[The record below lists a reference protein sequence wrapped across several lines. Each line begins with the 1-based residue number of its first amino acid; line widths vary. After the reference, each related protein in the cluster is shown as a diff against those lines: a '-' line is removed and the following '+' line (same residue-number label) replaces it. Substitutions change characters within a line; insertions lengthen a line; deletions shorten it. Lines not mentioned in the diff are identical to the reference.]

1 MTNAALKRHRIDVQ
15 RMYETV
21 DISRQKVISYYDVYQ
36 SEPAAFMQVSG
47 GEIFRGRQVEP
58 GVTAVF
64 EVNYRDGYKESDRIY
79 FDGDYYG
86 ITRIHIPNGIK
97 RFMYLFCSAVKDV

>member
-1 MTNAALKRHRIDVQ
+1 MTNAALKRHRITVQ
-15 RMYETV
+15 RIFETI
-21 DISRQKVISYYDVYQ
+21 DESRQKVINYFDVYEK
-36 SEPAAFMQVSG
+36 EPASFMQVSG

-86 ITRIHIPNGIK
+86 ITRINIPNGIK
-97 RFMYLFCSAVKDV
+97 RYMLLFCSAVKDV